1 MQLLICSAFLINFV
15 NGATAQYPATTVLD
29 STSHSTRHSTRHS
42 TSHSTSPYP
51 HFQLSVVKQKPKLI
65 LRPITKDTDNPV
77 NQQNLK

>member
-29 STSHSTRHSTRHS
+29 STSHSTGHS

-51 HFQLSVVKQKPKLI
+51 HFQLSEPKSI
-65 LRPITKDTDNPV
+65 LQPITKDTDNPV

>member
-29 STSHSTRHSTRHS
+29 STSHSTG
-42 TSHSTSPYP
+42 HSTSPYP
-51 HFQLSVVKQKPKLI
+51 HFQLSVVKQKPKSI
-65 LRPITKDTDNPV
+65 LQPITKDTDNPV